1 MPGFPLQNFQQV
13 QQSGQRDTTIDIAG
27 GDMPHGL
34 GWLVLVIALASAAL
48 PYIATHMDHKTQT
61 TVSLFALG
69 IGSIVVLYL
78 LSREFD
84 LIAIGLILTALGYAL
99 AFIGALKESKSST

>member
-1 MPGFPLQNFQQV
+1 
-13 QQSGQRDTTIDIAG
+13 
-27 GDMPHGL
+27 
-34 GWLVLVIALASAAL
+34 
-48 PYIATHMDHKTQT
+48 MDHKTQT

>member
-1 MPGFPLQNFQQV
+1 MPFQQI
-13 QQSGQRDTTIDIAG
+13 QQSGQGDTTIDIAG
-27 GDMPHGL
+27 GDIPHGL

-48 PYIATHMDHKTQT
+48 PYVATRMDQKTQT

-78 LSREFD
+78 VTQEFH
-84 LIAIGLILTALGYAL
+84 LVAIGLILTALGYAL
-99 AFIGALKESKSST
+99 AFIGALKESNSSA